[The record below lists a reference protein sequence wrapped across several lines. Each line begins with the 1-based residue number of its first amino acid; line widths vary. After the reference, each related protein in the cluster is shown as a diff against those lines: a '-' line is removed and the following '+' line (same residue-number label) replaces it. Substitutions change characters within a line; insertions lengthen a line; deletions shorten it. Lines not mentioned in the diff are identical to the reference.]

1 MIDLNIRATYLVCQ
15 AFGRQ
20 LLKLERKGKII
31 NIASMAAELI
41 QTNISVYSCSKS
53 FVRSFTRALSN
64 EWASKGIQCNS
75 ISPGWIQTSMT
86 QDLFDDQEFSKYVTG
101 RTSSQRWGHP
111 DDLRGVV
118 IFLASPASDYITGAD
133 ILIDGGV
140 LGR

>member
-1 MIDLNIRATYLVCQ
+1 
-15 AFGRQ
+15 
-20 LLKLERKGKII
+20 
-31 NIASMAAELI
+31 MAAELI
-41 QTNISVYSCSKS
+41 QTNISVYSCSKA
-53 FVRSFTRALSN
+53 FVKSMTRAMSN

-75 ISPGWIQTSMT
+75 ISPGWIQTPMT
-86 QDLFDDQEFSKYVTG
+86 RDLHEDPVFSKYVCD

-118 IFLASPASDYITGAD
+118 IFLASSASDFVTGAD